1 MVTADK
7 NNDGLFKELFR
18 HDGFEKAPA
27 GFADRVMDT
36 LEAEGSMAKESRWS
50 WSGWWLWASIIF
62 AFACL
67 VGVLFFVDFS
77 FMGGIFNGIEID
89 GSRVTHFVQYIGSG
103 LVSAF
108 EGYSFSS
115 ISITIV
121 MAIGALVIADRLL
134 RRKPKMG
141 MNLI

>member
-18 HDGFEKAPA
+18 HDGLEKAPA
-27 GFADRVMDT
+27 GFADKVMDA

-50 WSGWWLWASIIF
+50 WSGWWLWGSIIF

-67 VGVLFFVDFS
+67 VVVVFFVDFS

-89 GSRVTHFVQYIGSG
+89 GDGSG
-103 LVSAF
+103 LKSWSECAEEEAGGDMIIHF
-108 EGYSFSS
+108 DWW
-115 ISITIV
+115 
-121 MAIGALVIADRLL
+121 LV
-134 RRKPKMG
+134 G
-141 MNLI
+141 